1 MGEILI
7 TVNGEERSFPE
18 GAVITD
24 LLERLGLS
32 PKGIAVAVDGVV
44 SPRGAWDRPLRPGA
58 TIEILTAVPGG

>member
-7 TVNGEERSFPE
+7 TANGEEHSLPE
-18 GAVITD
+18 GAAIAD

-44 SPRGAWDRPLRPGA
+44 SPRGEWDQPLRPGA
-58 TIEILTAVPGG
+58 AVEILTAVPGG

>member
-24 LLERLGLS
+24 LLARLGLS
-32 PKGIAVAVDGVV
+32 PKGIAVAVNGVV
-44 SPRGAWDRPLRPGA
+44 SPRGEWEQPLRPGA
-58 TIEILTAVPGG
+58 IIEILTAVPGG